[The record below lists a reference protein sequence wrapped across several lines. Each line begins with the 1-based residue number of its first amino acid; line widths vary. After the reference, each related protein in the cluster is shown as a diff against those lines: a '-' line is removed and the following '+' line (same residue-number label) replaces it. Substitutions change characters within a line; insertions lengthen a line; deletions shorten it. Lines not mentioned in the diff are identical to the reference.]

1 MPDPRPD
8 DPRTGDPRTG
18 DPRTEVTLALSQW
31 QQLHLRHLAHRRI
44 VSTPFA
50 ERVVVLIPH
59 PDDEVLGLGGTLLR
73 LRGQAQVELVYLTDG
88 RIGAGDRSVEEQMAA
103 TRAAEA
109 KEIAARLGVSSPVL
123 VGCNEHTFA
132 DASNEPML
140 VARIA
145 EVLQRVRP
153 DVVFAPFLWEAH
165 GDHRYVNHL
174 LAAAMRTTGL
184 QPIVAGYE
192 VWSMAPPGWC
202 LDIGAQLPEKLELMR
217 CYRSQMALF
226 DYVAMAWTRAV
237 LHAPLI
243 PGASGVEV
251 FWPCRGDK
259 FVELVAGLDLA
270 SPAAQRTIAL
280 LTVPDTMP

>member
-1 MPDPRPD
+1 MPDPSPD
-8 DPRTGDPRTG
+8 DPLPGDPRTA
-18 DPRTEVTLALSQW
+18 VTLALSQW

-44 VSTPFA
+44 VAPPFA

-88 RIGAGDRSVEEQMAA
+88 RIGAGDRSVEAQMAA

-123 VGCNEHTFA
+123 VGCDEHTFA
-132 DASNEPML
+132 APANAPML
-140 VARIA
+140 QARIA

-153 DVVFAPFLWEAH
+153 EVVFAPFLWEAH

-174 LAAAMRTTGL
+174 LAGAMRATGL
-184 QPIVAGYE
+184 RPIVLGYE
-192 VWSMAPPGWC
+192 VWSMVPPGWC
-202 LDIGAQLPEKLELMR
+202 IDVSAELSEKLELMR

-226 DYVAMAWTRAV
+226 DYATMAWTRAA
-237 LHAPLI
+237 LHAPLV
-243 PGASGVEV
+243 PGASAVEV

-259 FVELVAGLDLA
+259 FVELVEEADLA

-280 LTVPDTMP
+280 LTVPETMP